1 MIKRLVPLA
10 LLAAWIPQAH
20 AFPPCP
26 LDPME
31 YGPPPGEAASAGDAS
46 VTTESGVRTPPWFKA
61 DYQFAGNPA
70 ILGLIAPQ
78 SADGT
83 AIEAERAK
91 CRDPNALPVLAS
103 HASSGILQLNP
114 DYAPMSGFAVID
126 LPYLPHVATDGLDVQ
141 YRLRFT
147 VDNKPLQDP
156 EDWLDIAQL
165 DFFRNGSAGMK
176 YSQAVSTI
184 YRVRKVQRN
193 RSYASIEIIESRAD
207 ISDISIRPPLTD
219 RVVAVI
225 PLPSDQPNS
234 AIGLRW
240 SQHATQLNDDDIVYD
255 EFDIDGLFE
264 VLGPNDQPLF
274 SMQLPGQWASLVSMG
289 LLDYNIEDISTYEN
303 GEVAELRNMTLG
315 AKRVD

>member
-1 MIKRLVPLA
+1 MIKRLAPLA

-46 VTTESGVRTPPWFKA
+46 VTTESAVRTAPWFKA
-61 DYQFAGNPA
+61 DYHFIGNPA
-70 ILGLIAPQ
+70 ILNLIAPQ

-83 AIEAERAK
+83 AIEPERAK

-103 HASSGILQLNP
+103 HTSSGILQLSP

-126 LPYLPHVATDGLDVQ
+126 LPYLPHVATDGLNIE

-165 DFFRNGSAGMK
+165 DFHRNGSAGMK
-176 YSQAVSTI
+176 YSQAVATI
-184 YRVRKVQRN
+184 YRVRKIQRN
-193 RSYASIEIIESRAD
+193 RSDASIEIIESRVD
-207 ISDISIRPPLTD
+207 SSDIATRPPLSD

-225 PLPSDQPNS
+225 PLPSDQPSS

-240 SQHATQLNDDDIVYD
+240 TQRATQLNDDNIVYD

-264 VLGPNDQPLF
+264 VLGPNDQLLY
-274 SMQLPGQWASLVSMG
+274 SAQLPGQWASLASIG
-289 LLDYNIEDISTYEN
+289 LLDYNIQDISMYEN
-303 GEVAELRNMTLG
+303 GEVAEVRSMTLG
-315 AKRVD
+315 AKRRD